1 MKSFHKQLVP
11 HTAHVNLVD
20 FGLKSAQILSLISL
34 LIEEIMMIK

>member
-20 FGLKSAQILSLISL
+20 FGLKSAQIVQ
-34 LIEEIMMIK
+34 EAKAEILCP

>member
-20 FGLKSAQILSLISL
+20 FGLILQ
-34 LIEEIMMIK
+34 EAKAEILCP